1 MLELSMHILDIVE
14 NSTRAGA
21 KLIKI
26 SIIEDIK
33 KDIFSIEI
41 IDDGTGMSEDTLRK
55 TLDPFFTTKDVR
67 EIGLGL
73 PMLSH
78 SAKSTEG
85 NFTIESKE
93 GEGTRVAAEYKH
105 GHIDRQ
111 PLGNITG
118 TLITLITGN
127 PEVDFVY
134 CHRNGAETYTLDTRD
149 IKKELEGIPINN
161 TEVLKLIRGNIE
173 EGLEEIGIK
182 NNG

>member
-26 SIIEDIK
+26 NIVEDIK

-41 IDDGTGMSEDTLRK
+41 IDDGAGMNGDTLK
-55 TLDPFFTTKDVR
+55 KALDPFFTTKKVR

-78 SAKSTEG
+78 SAKITG
-85 NFTIESKE
+85 GDFTIESKE
-93 GEGTRVAAEYKH
+93 GEGTRIAAEYKH
-105 GHIDRQ
+105 SHIDRQ

-127 PEVDFVY
+127 PEVDFV
-134 CHRNGAETYTLDTRD
+134 HSHKNNAETYTLDTRD
-149 IKKELEGIPINN
+149 IRKELEDIPINN
-161 TEVLKLIRGNIE
+161 TEVLKLIRKNIE
-173 EGLEEIGIK
+173 EGLEEIGI
-182 NNG
+182 NEQ